1 MNSAGSSKPATPT
14 RGFAAHTP
22 MRRPAHRHGD
32 AVAIDLDFEFDAPKF
47 VDLREIA
54 DDERDAGRRIVPETP
69 SVTKYFAAHCDSPA
83 QVFTEIDSSAD
94 EDELGDLLANMDADP
109 VLLTPF
115 AAAHRTSGRPVTA
128 RKVSRAVEP
137 VDLAPIISSVPST
150 PRALADMSV
159 PETPNDTPTRPRNRK
174 PRAGADRAAQ
184 ANGKT
189 QGPEPGSVAAGKL
202 DTPSRRSSRRKSVIM
217 FYPTEPASSAA
228 ARPSTPPR
236 ATAVL
241 DMEFSPLTTAPP
253 TPFEESTR
261 RTSAASLVDSSP
273 LTMAPSMS
281 IKKSP
286 RRASAAP
293 LMDFSPLTTA
303 PPTPLGE
310 SSRRASAASSAGWED
325 EREDEHDDEEH
336 ATNGDVPNFFGP
348 NTVPM
353 TPVQRVAST
362 EHIVYLSSKKMA
374 ADVAKTPTLRRI
386 LKQHKSPLRIVAS
399 PIKKKRTVGL
409 KVLKP
414 FRAALLST
422 AASAPAAG
430 SPFVPLAQRVQ
441 QFLRTPK
448 RKFKPLMPRLLAAA
462 PPPPP
467 ATAHRPKITHPK
479 SPRLLTKLRAKPTY
493 VMSAEER
500 EIQMMQNIKPFK
512 ARPANQKILHADGPL
527 GVPPLKHLAKTT
539 PMSPAITKPK
549 PRPVSPPPQ
558 RPAIG
563 AAKPSKTGTT
573 KPAPFTLRTEA
584 RSRAHNAAV
593 AANLVS
599 GPKRGRDS
607 EEATAGVQVEK
618 TQGRGSKRSRRG

>member
-14 RGFAAHTP
+14 RFASHTP
-22 MRRPAHRHGD
+22 MRRPVHRHGD
-32 AVAIDLDFEFDAPKF
+32 AAAIDLDFEFDAPKF

-54 DDERDAGRRIVPETP
+54 DDERDAGRRIFPETP
-69 SVTKYFAAHCDSPA
+69 SVTKYFATHRDSPA
-83 QVFTEIDSSAD
+83 QLFTEIDSSAD
-94 EDELGDLLANMDADP
+94 EDELGDLLVNMDADP
-109 VLLTPF
+109 ALLTPF
-115 AAAHRTSGRPVTA
+115 AAARGTPGRPVTT
-128 RKVSRAVEP
+128 RKLSHAAEP
-137 VDLAPIISSVPST
+137 VDPVPIKSSVPST
-150 PRALADMSV
+150 PRALANVSAPD
-159 PETPNDTPTRPRNRK
+159 TPNDTPTRPRNRK
-174 PRAGADRAAQ
+174 PRADTYRAAPVNDMML
-184 ANGKT
+184 A
-189 QGPEPGSVAAGKL
+189 PEPASAATGMV

-217 FYPTEPASSAA
+217 LYPTEPTTSAA

-236 ATAVL
+236 QTAAP

-253 TPFEESTR
+253 TPFEES
-261 RTSAASLVDSSP
+261 
-273 LTMAPSMS
+273 M
-281 IKKSP
+281 
-286 RRASAAP
+286 RRASAG
-293 LMDFSPLTTA
+293 LFVDFSPLTTA

-310 SSRRASAASSAGWED
+310 SSRRVSAASSAGWED
-325 EREDEHDDEEH
+325 EHEEH
-336 ATNGDVPNFFGP
+336 ATDGDAPNVFAA

-353 TPVQRVAST
+353 TPVRRVAST

-422 AASAPAAG
+422 AASAPAAR

-448 RKFKPLMPRLLAAA
+448 RKFKPLMPRLLATAA

-467 ATAHRPKITHPK
+467 AHRPKITHPK
-479 SPRLLTKLRAKPTY
+479 SPRLLTKLRAKSTY

-500 EIQMMQNIKPFK
+500 EIQLMAQIKPFK
-512 ARPANQKILHADGPL
+512 ARPANQKILHGDGPL

-549 PRPVSPPPQ
+549 PRPVSPPPPPPQ
-558 RPAIG
+558 RG
-563 AAKPSKTGTT
+563 AVGVTKSGKTGTT
-573 KPAPFTLRTEA
+573 KPVPFTLRTEA
-584 RSRAHNAAV
+584 RSRAHNAAGV
-593 AANLVS
+593 VNPLSA
-599 GPKRGRDS
+599 PKRARES
-607 EEATAGVQVEK
+607 EETTVGEQVEK
-618 TQGRGSKRSRRG
+618 TQGRASKRSQRE